1 MASKATSP
9 RRSAQRLSATDRR
22 RTILEAALGLFAV
35 RGYEGASVDDIA
47 AEAGITVAVIYSH
60 FKSKEELH
68 ATVLEE
74 QWQSLLAYQGP
85 RVLEKPAGQQRIRE
99 AYASFFE
106 WCQANPLAWR
116 LVFREVG
123 GPPAV
128 VAAHERVLALLTQG
142 IVALLAS
149 EDPADPRLA
158 AEPGIVIVAEW
169 IKGGMNAVARWW
181 YDHPD
186 VDRDEIVQLLLD
198 MTWEGLKPLGVE
210 GKKRPARARRGAAR
224 SAKR

>member
-1 MASKATSP
+1 
-9 RRSAQRLSATDRR
+9 
-22 RTILEAALGLFAV
+22 
-35 RGYEGASVDDIA
+35 VDDIA

-60 FKSKEELH
+60 FKSKEQLH
-68 ATVLEE
+68 GTVLEE
-74 QWQSLLAYQGP
+74 QWQSLLAYQGE
-85 RVLEKPAGQQRIRE
+85 RVLEIPPGRERIRV

-106 WCQANPLAWR
+106 WCEANPLAWR

-128 VAAHERVLALLTQG
+128 VQAHERILGLLTQA
-142 IVALLAS
+142 IVGLLAS

-158 AEPGIVIVAEW
+158 SEPGIVIVAEH

-186 VDRDEIVQLLLD
+186 VDRAEVVELLLD
-198 MTWEGLKPLGVE
+198 VTWEGLKPLGVE
-210 GKKRPARARRGAAR
+210 GKKRPPSAKSRGAR
-224 SAKR
+224 QRKR